1 MSASENRDLDF
12 ATVQYKNRIAIV
24 HVSRE
29 VQLTAEMVRN
39 IQLAALEMSGG
50 EMHAHLV
57 DVSRDVS
64 STVEA
69 RKYSAKNDLMN
80 HHIAYAM
87 VGRSLP
93 VRILANSFIKMNRP
107 KVPTRLFRTEKEAME
122 WLEKKVA
129 DYLEKNKAN

>member
-1 MSASENRDLDF
+1 MNAPGNRDLGF
-12 ATVQYKNRIAIV
+12 ATVQYENRIAIV
-24 HVSRE
+24 HVSRD

-39 IQLAALEMSGG
+39 IQLEALEMSGG

-69 RKYSAKNDLMN
+69 RKYSAKNELMK

-93 VRILANSFIKMNRP
+93 VRILANSFIKINRP
-107 KVPTRLFRTEKEAME
+107 KVPTRLFRTEKEARE
-122 WLEKKVA
+122 WL
-129 DYLEKNKAN
+129 KNKIAAYLAKNQPS